1 MSGNFDQFGDSLAKT
16 QEDYIKAADSAKE
29 FQTFQEQIKAT
40 MVALSKTEGFSDL
53 VMSGITGF
61 LKFMQ
66 WVAENG
72 TLVIS
77 ILAAF
82 KAAQLGLAV
91 AQVALGLSAAFAK
104 KDMMGKCGK
113 IAMGIGGVGLV
124 GALVAVGFIIAKMA
138 WGSPH
143 VYPHD
148 PSPC

>member
-1 MSGNFDQFGDSLAKT
+1 MSGNFDQFCDSRSKT

-91 AQVALGLSAAFAK
+91 AQVALGLSAALAK
-104 KDMMGKCGK
+104 K
-113 IAMGIGGVGLV
+113 
-124 GALVAVGFIIAKMA
+124 
-138 WGSPH
+138 
-143 VYPHD
+143 
-148 PSPC
+148 